1 MSTSPYPGLR
11 PFHRDEAD
19 IFFGRDEQVDQLLI
33 RLGKSRFLAVVGPS
47 GCGKSSLA
55 HTGLLNAL
63 EAGFLADVG
72 LHWRIATMQPGSH
85 PMRNLAAALVKHIGP
100 NTDTLNTDKECSIY
114 PPLPSGE
121 GRGEGFQKSANPDRP
136 QYVNTNTNSSSESQ
150 VTSFSDTGTASANEK
165 PQHDDTAFLLATLR
179 RGPLGLIEAL
189 QEQPLPE
196 NTNLLLVVDQFEEIF
211 RYREHQDRDEAD
223 AFIALLL
230 RSFQDSAFPVY
241 IVITMRSDF
250 LGDCALFPGLPEA
263 LNDSQFLTPRL
274 NREQRRLAI
283 TGPARVF
290 GGDVE
295 PALVN
300 RLLNDMG
307 ADPDQLPV
315 LEHALMRLWTDASKR
330 ETKPVLLKLDDYE
343 KLGGWDNTLSNHAD
357 EAFAELD
364 EKQKTIAEIMFR
376 SLTERSGARRDTR
389 RPVSLQAVTGIAGV
403 DIEQVI
409 PVIEVFRRAE
419 RSFVMPPHGQP
430 LTAETMI
437 DISHESLIRQWQ
449 RMKKW
454 VEQEAQSADTYRRLE
469 QTALLHSQK
478 RAGLLQALDWF
489 PVLEWKRREKPSV
502 AWAARYGENFDRVM
516 HFLADS
522 QLLADSQRMQMLN
535 SIMICISAHK
545 ADYDLGLQVRDILL
559 ELGANALTAQTEPAL
574 NQSLGEFRTQLDIV
588 IDESEGM
595 IIVYGQAP
603 PMWIQAQY
611 AQARKVTGLRDKVF
625 FTALLDG
632 PPIEKPSVGLGG
644 RNLMTL
650 ECRDG
655 LLRDEIERFVNAL
668 LAGT

>member
-33 RLGKSRFLAVVGPS
+33 RLDKSRFLAVVGPS
-47 GCGKSSLA
+47 GCGKSSLV

-85 PMRNLAAALVKHIGP
+85 PMRNLAAALVEQVGL
-100 NTDTLNTDKECSIY
+100 DTVLNTAHPGY
-114 PPLPSGE
+114 LPSESRE
-121 GRGEGFQKSANPDRP
+121 GLSKKCKS
-136 QYVNTNTNSSSESQ
+136 
-150 VTSFSDTGTASANEK
+150 SFSDTGASTANEK
-165 PQHDDTAFLLATLR
+165 PQHDDTSFLLATLR

-189 QEQPLPE
+189 REQPLPE

-223 AFIALLL
+223 AFVALLL
-230 RSFQDSAFPVY
+230 RSVMDSEFPVY

-250 LGDCALFPGLPEA
+250 LGDCALFPELPEA

-283 TGPARVF
+283 TGPARVC

-315 LEHALMRLWTDASKR
+315 LQHALMRLWTDAAKQDN
-330 ETKPVLLKLDDYE
+330 KPVILKLNDYE
-343 KLGGWDNTLSNHAD
+343 TLGGWDNTLSNHAD
-357 EAFAELD
+357 EAFAELN
-364 EKQKTIAEIMFR
+364 EQQQPIAEIVFR
-376 SLTERSGARRDTR
+376 SLTERSSVKRDTR
-389 RPVSLQAVTGIAGV
+389 RPVSLQTVVDIAGV
-403 DIEQVI
+403 EMRQII
-409 PVIEVFRRAE
+409 PVIEVFRRSD
-419 RSFVMPPHGQP
+419 RCFVMPPEEQP
-430 LTAETMI
+430 LTAETLI
-437 DISHESLIRQWQ
+437 DISHESLIRKWQ
-449 RMKKW
+449 RLKEW
-454 VEQEAQSADTYRRLE
+454 VEREAQSADTYRRLE
-469 QTALLHSQK
+469 QTSLLHSQK

-489 PVLEWKRREKPSV
+489 PVLEWKRREKPSA
-502 AWAARYGENFDRVM
+502 AWAARYGEDFDRVM
-516 HFLADS
+516 RFLADS

-535 SIMICISAHK
+535 KKTICICAHK

-559 ELGANALTAQTEPAL
+559 ELGADVLTTQNEPSP
-574 NQSLGEFRTQLDIV
+574 NQSPTEFNTQLDEV
-588 IDESEGM
+588 ISDSDSM
-595 IIVYGQAP
+595 IIVYGQTP
-603 PMWIQAQY
+603 PVWVQAQY
-611 AQARKVTGLRDKVF
+611 MRARRALSQRNNPLSV
-625 FTALLDG
+625 ALLDG
-632 PPIEKPSVGLGG
+632 PPIDKPSAGLTGM
-644 RNLMTL
+644 NLMTL

-655 LLRDEIERFVNAL
+655 FLRDEIERFVNKL
-668 LAGT
+668 LSDA